1 LIVLGKSIVGA
12 IYQGGKFQLYDTQQ
26 TATALSCYAVG
37 LAGYAALKVLNPAF
51 YALGDSRTP
60 MLVSLIS
67 IGVNYGTGVT
77 MIRVA
82 NFGHAGLAMATSAVA
97 LFSFVA
103 LFAILRGR
111 IGGVYGRE
119 LGASVIR
126 VAVAAGVMG
135 VVVALTSHGME
146 AWLGVAQLARL
157 ADVVVSIPLGLAA
170 FYAMCRTLGVSDLD
184 MAIRAVAAPIRR
196 RIKGTRKNS

>member
-1 LIVLGKSIVGA
+1 
-12 IYQGGKFQLYDTQQ
+12 
-26 TATALSCYAVG
+26 
-37 LAGYAALKVLNPAF
+37 
-51 YALGDSRTP
+51 
-60 MLVSLIS
+60 
-67 IGVNYGTGVT
+67 
-77 MIRVA
+77 
-82 NFGHAGLAMATSAVA
+82 
-97 LFSFVA
+97 
-103 LFAILRGR
+103 
-111 IGGVYGRE
+111 
-119 LGASVIR
+119 
-126 VAVAAGVMG
+126 MG